1 MIFVIEII
9 VVAHLLKSAYSSVKF
24 TNIPRQLTKEMAG
37 DDRIA
42 YVRLLSS
49 MSSLKKHTNR
59 KQPRNFVVTFLHSGE
74 VEM

>member
-9 VVAHLLKSAYSSVKF
+9 VVAHLLKSAYSSVEF
-24 TNIPRQLTKEMAG
+24 TNIPRQLAKERVG

-42 YVRLLSS
+42 YVRLLGS